1 MKITGKLN
9 PDVYYQAE
17 IDGIDSGYF
26 ASSEFSKER
35 YIRTL
40 SELPSVGYE
49 HNGEDIGGAVLVGNR
64 LHLAVSKQY
73 KGLWASLLKP
83 TLSWAF
89 AIHNPLVV
97 CISTSNYLAMRL
109 LDATSFRFIESK
121 DDMNTFEI
129 RPKELI

>member
-1 MKITGKLN
+1 MRLVNRLN

-17 IDGIDSGYF
+17 KDGIDSGYF
-26 ASSEFSKER
+26 DSPAFSKET
-35 YIRTL
+35 YLSKL
-40 SELPSVGYE
+40 SELPSVGYQ
-49 HNGEDIGGAVLVGNR
+49 HDGEDIGGAVLIGNK
-64 LHLAVSKQY
+64 LHLAVTKQY
-73 KGLWASLLKP
+73 KGLWAFLLKP